1 MKNMKNIK
9 NMLAFL
15 CIFVMCIMLK
25 PADYVKADE
34 SANVS
39 ISSASGTVGDTV
51 TITVTVSASE
61 DIGGAFIYVSYDN
74 SILRPTSGGN
84 SGVVTF
90 GFTDG
95 SAYGSTES
103 ISMSFEIIGAGT
115 TTLSVTGASKIVCI
129 NGEQAQVQS
138 SASGKVTGRAP
149 DNYSSDNL
157 LKSLQISP
165 GVLSPSFS
173 PSVTTYTTSVDKDC
187 TKLIVS
193 AVAND
198 SNATVTV
205 TGTAMD
211 PGSNT
216 TQITVTAQNGSKK
229 VYTIYTTRETGE
241 QETESSAPQ
250 DTVSEPTV
258 KVDGTEYKILSSFE
272 EHPLPSGYEQEVYDY
287 NGAKV
292 LSGKGINTKLV
303 IMYLENTD
311 GKGKSGF
318 YVYDSVKKTFSRYI
332 EVSQPEITY
341 AILPIDSKT
350 MELPS
355 GYTLTDFTLAGKQI
369 QAMVDSDR
377 TYALFYGISST
388 GETGWFRY
396 KISDGTIQSYSEL
409 QVIPVTPTAEN
420 NEDSEKSDNNRLYII
435 CGAVMGA
442 VILILIVVVCVLA
455 SKLSRC
461 KKAFSEAT
469 HRKYVDYDDDD
480 LNYVSE
486 EDTDDED
493 IEEIEDDPENVE
505 LVDSEDTHIEELKI
519 EEIDLEEI
527 D

>member
-1 MKNMKNIK
+1 MFMKKCKYIA
-9 NMLAFL
+9 LILSA
-15 CIFVMCIMLK
+15 IMLMVLIPVR
-25 PADYVKADE
+25 PAYAADTAYISVGSSSGE
-34 SANVS
+34 VGSEIS
-39 ISSASGTVGDTV
+39 ISVTISSSADISATRILLSYDTSIVEYVSGGDNGGGGSVQWVDTDTFKSKSRTITFKVKKAGSCKISVYGDTKIASDEGEYMTISSSSGTITGEAPV
-51 TITVTVSASE
+51 TYSTDNNLASLE
-61 DIGGAFIYVSYDN
+61 
-74 SILRPTSGGN
+74 
-84 SGVVTF
+84 
-90 GFTDG
+90 
-95 SAYGSTES
+95 
-103 ISMSFEIIGAGT
+103 
-115 TTLSVTGASKIVCI
+115 
-129 NGEQAQVQS
+129 
-138 SASGKVTGRAP
+138 
-149 DNYSSDNL
+149 
-157 LKSLQISP
+157 ISP